1 MNKYS
6 VTLSALAVA
15 VAAPSLAQ
23 AQSIGI
29 GGGAGGI
36 VGVGIG
42 QDIGGAIGVGAR
54 GNAGANVG
62 SVVDRATGTARQ
74 AVGVVRES
82 VRDMPPPPG
91 AEVSARASADAH
103 GHGHG
108 HGAGGVADVHGRALI
123 DLDAVALGSAVA
135 NRAGEV
141 VGRVRSIA
149 RNASRTPVGL
159 AVELDSGTVVTVP
172 HAALAMEGDALVMLE
187 QPMADDHHDHHDD
200 MDHE

>member
-6 VTLSALAVA
+6 VTLSAIAVA
-15 VAAPSLAQ
+15 VAAPSLAS

-29 GGGAGGI
+29 GGGAGGN
-36 VGVGIG
+36 VGVGVG

-54 GNAGANVG
+54 GNAGADVG
-62 SVVDRATGTARQ
+62 SVVGRATGTARQ

-91 AEVSARASADAH
+91 AEVSARASADAQ
-103 GHGHG
+103 G